1 MLPWKNITNN
11 AIKRETICI
20 VCCRNN
26 LYKNLWYKKKNPT
39 FSNIDAIE
47 GFIGTESYKKISSCQ
62 FHDDWFKNLKENN
75 FIDTGTKKKIPEE
88 TIKLLK
94 MQKDMMVKQLIQFP
108 SLYYTKSHFPLEVS
122 QRAFDHLWR
131 MCESYEL
138 WCKETKQKNLIILN
152 IID

>member
-1 MLPWKNITNN
+1 MQSKERPYVLFVAEIIYTK
-11 AIKRETICI
+11 ICDI
-20 VCCRNN
+20 
-26 LYKNLWYKKKNPT
+26 KKKNPT

-47 GFIGTESYKKISSCQ
+47 GFIGTETYKKISSGQ
-62 FHDDWFKNLKENN
+62 FHDDWFKNLKEND
-75 FIDTGTKKKIPEE
+75 FIDTDTKKKIPEE

-108 SLYYTKSHFPLEVS
+108 SLYYTKSRFPLEVS

-138 WCKETKQKNLIILN
+138 WCKETKQPELMILK

>member
-1 MLPWKNITNN
+1 MQSKERPYVLFVAEMIYK
-11 AIKRETICI
+11 KICEI
-20 VCCRNN
+20 
-26 LYKNLWYKKKNPT
+26 KKKNPN

-47 GFIGTESYKKISSCQ
+47 GFIGTESYRKISSGQ
-62 FHDDWFKNLKENN
+62 FHDEWFENLKKNE
-75 FIDTGTKKKIPEE
+75 FIDVNTKKKIPEE

-94 MQKDMMVKQLIQFP
+94 MQKDVMIKQLIQFP

-138 WCKETKQKNLIILN
+138 WCKETKQPKLIILK

>member
-1 MLPWKNITNN
+1 MQSKERPYVLFVAEIIYTK
-11 AIKRETICI
+11 ICDI
-20 VCCRNN
+20 
-26 LYKNLWYKKKNPT
+26 KKKNPT

-47 GFIGTESYKKISSCQ
+47 GFIGTRSYKKISSGQ
-62 FHDDWFKNLKENN
+62 FHDDWFKNLKEND
-75 FIDTGTKKKIPEE
+75 FIDTDTKKEIPEE

-94 MQKDMMVKQLIQFP
+94 IQKDMMIKQLIQFP

-138 WCKETKQKNLIILN
+138 WCKETKQPELMILK

>member
-1 MLPWKNITNN
+1 MQSKERPYVLFVAEMIYK
-11 AIKRETICI
+11 KICEI
-20 VCCRNN
+20 
-26 LYKNLWYKKKNPT
+26 KKKNPN

-47 GFIGTESYKKISSCQ
+47 GFIGTESYRKISSGQ
-62 FHDDWFKNLKENN
+62 FHDEWFENLKKNE
-75 FIDTGTKKKIPEE
+75 FIDVNTKKKIPEE

-94 MQKDMMVKQLIQFP
+94 MQKDVMIKQLIQFP

-138 WCKETKQKNLIILN
+138 WCKETKQPGLMILK